1 MNQVILAS
9 GSPRRADLL
18 RQIRI
23 SFDIMPST
31 EYEPSPEN
39 QIPQDYVVKTAC
51 LKGESVRKK
60 LNLDFHEFEKFVLA
74 ADTIVSVDG
83 EVLGKPRDTKDACR
97 MLRRYSGREV
107 HVYTAIFLADSKSVI
122 TGYEKTKVSFLKL
135 SELDISSYVYSG
147 EPLDKAG
154 AFGIQGLGAQYIE
167 SIEGCYYNVV
177 GLPLVLLRKLFSELG
192 FDVICGKITA
202 KEFKE

>member
-1 MNQVILAS
+1 MWPIPDGVQSITTDDRDIAS
-9 GSPRRADLL
+9 
-18 RQIRI
+18 
-23 SFDIMPST
+23 
-31 EYEPSPEN
+31 
-39 QIPQDYVVKTAC
+39 
-51 LKGESVRKK
+51 SV
-60 LNLDFHEFEKFVLA
+60 
-74 ADTIVSVDG
+74 
-83 EVLGKPRDTKDACR
+83 
-97 MLRRYSGREV
+97 
-107 HVYTAIFLADSKSVI
+107 SKSASMP
-122 TGYEKTKVSFLKL
+122 SFLKL

-167 SIEGCYYNVV
+167 SIEGGYYNVV